1 MNLEFLEKMKVKN
14 LKIIKIKKM
23 NIEGKLVKIFDLET
37 GISKAGK
44 EWKKQSILLEQDT
57 QYNKEVVITFTGDKI
72 SKLKQIQIG
81 DNISCNV
88 NISSR
93 EYNGKWYHNINAWT
107 CATANGNVYEKHTG
121 ITGVDNAIKEATND
135 DLPF

>member
-1 MNLEFLEKMKVKN
+1 
-14 LKIIKIKKM
+14 M
-23 NIEGKLVKIFDLET
+23 NIEGKLIKILRQET

-44 EWKKQSILLEQDT
+44 EWKKQSILIEQNT
-57 QYNKEVVITFTGDKI
+57 EYNKEVVISFFGDNVNKLSNI
-72 SKLKQIQIG
+72 SIG
-81 DNISCNV
+81 DNLSCNV

-93 EYNGKWYHNINAWT
+93 EYNGKWYHNIDGWT
-107 CATANGNVYEKHTG
+107 CALANSNVYEKHTG

>member
-1 MNLEFLEKMKVKN
+1 
-14 LKIIKIKKM
+14 M

-37 GISKAGK
+37 GISQKGK

-57 QYNKEVVITFTGDKI
+57 QFNKEVVITFSGDKI

-93 EYNGKWYHNINAWT
+93 EYNSKWYHNINGWT
-107 CATANGNVYEKHTG
+107 CATANGNIVEE
-121 ITGVDNAIKEATND
+121 NNEN

>member
-1 MNLEFLEKMKVKN
+1 
-14 LKIIKIKKM
+14 M
-23 NIEGKLVKIFDLET
+23 NIEGKLIKILRQET

-57 QYNKEVVITFTGDKI
+57 KFNSEVVITFSGDNI

-93 EYNGKWYHNINAWT
+93 EYKGKWYHNINGWT
-107 CATANGNVYEKHTG
+107 CALANSNVYEKHTG

>member
-1 MNLEFLEKMKVKN
+1 
-14 LKIIKIKKM
+14 M
-23 NIEGKLVKIFDLET
+23 NIEGKLKKIFDLET
-37 GISKAGK
+37 GISQKGK

-57 QYNKEVVITFTGDKI
+57 QFNKDVVITFTGDKI
-72 SKLKQIQIG
+72 SKLQQIKIG

-93 EYNGKWYHNINAWT
+93 EYNGKWYHNINGWT
-107 CATANGNVYEKHTG
+107 CATANGNIVEET
-121 ITGVDNAIKEATND
+121 IEENNED

>member
-1 MNLEFLEKMKVKN
+1 
-14 LKIIKIKKM
+14 M

-37 GISKAGK
+37 RISQKGK

-57 QYNKEVVITFTGDKI
+57 KYNREVVITFTGDNIK
-72 SKLKQIQIG
+72 KLENKEIG
-81 DNISCNV
+81 DNLSCDV

-93 EYNGKWYHNINAWT
+93 EYKGKWYHNINGWT
-107 CATANGNVYEKHTG
+107 CATANGNIVEEM
-121 ITGVDNAIKEATND
+121 IEENIEENNED

>member
-1 MNLEFLEKMKVKN
+1 
-14 LKIIKIKKM
+14 M

-37 GISKAGK
+37 RTTQKGK
-44 EWKKQSILLEQDT
+44 EWKNQSILLEQDT
-57 QYNKEVVITFTGDKI
+57 KFNREVVITFTGDNI

-93 EYNGKWYHNINAWT
+93 EYKGKWYHNINGWT
-107 CATANGNVYEKHTG
+107 CATANGNIVEEM
-121 ITGVDNAIKEATND
+121 IEENNEN

>member
-37 GISKAGK
+37 GVSKAGK

-107 CATANGNVYEKHTG
+107 CATANGNIVEEM
-121 ITGVDNAIKEATND
+121 IQENNED

>member
-1 MNLEFLEKMKVKN
+1 
-14 LKIIKIKKM
+14 M
-23 NIEGKLVKIFDLET
+23 NIKGKLKKIFDLET
-37 GISKAGK
+37 GISQKGK

-57 QYNKEVVITFTGDKI
+57 QFNKDVVITFTGDKI
-72 SKLKQIQIG
+72 SKLQQIKIG

-93 EYNGKWYHNINAWT
+93 EYNGKWYHNINGWT
-107 CATANGNVYEKHTG
+107 CATANGNIVEET
-121 ITGVDNAIKEATND
+121 IEENNED